1 MVLQARVLL
10 SSMGI
15 SISSFM
21 MLARRTGTSRF
32 RNTKLKV
39 RMGIAKL
46 KDFSRQMTEEIY
58 VEN

>member
-1 MVLQARVLL
+1 
-10 SSMGI
+10 MGI

-32 RNTKLKV
+32 RNTKLKGK
-39 RMGIAKL
+39 MEIAKL
-46 KDFSRQMTEEIY
+46 KDFSRQKAEEIY